1 MNSVFYEEIRRL
13 NKQLSNDDKERLCYE
28 IKRVSDLAIL
38 ARKEGLLALERVELD
53 MYSVE
58 KYLRHIIVM
67 FVDGIDWKTVE
78 EILTVKYFA
87 NDLNGIDA
95 LIYIIYMEGMKSI
108 VNMEDFNVLLQ
119 RMLACVPESISKK
132 LDDESGSFT
141 EKSIEDI
148 NMDIVDKVS
157 ENTDLSLFDQ
167 NQRNYMAR
175 VDHVFEELSDRSIQR
190 LLRDVENA
198 QIEIIIKGLHEPA
211 KRKLFNNLSKR
222 LAVMIAND
230 VNVMDRISASEIVNE
245 AKKTVECLKSLYNQ
259 AEIFDLDIDNL
270 P

>member
-1 MNSVFYEEIRRL
+1 MESL
-13 NKQLSNDDKERLCYE
+13 NKK
-28 IKRVSDLAIL
+28 
-38 ARKEGLLALERVELD
+38 ALVEL
-53 MYSVE
+53 VAQ
-58 KYLRHIIVM
+58 
-67 FVDGIDWKTVE
+67 KTGN
-78 EILTVKYFA
+78 T
-87 NDLNGIDA
+87 
-95 LIYIIYMEGMKSI
+95 
-108 VNMEDFNVLLQ
+108 
-119 RMLACVPESISKK
+119 KK
-132 LDDESGSFT
+132 DT
-141 EKSIEDI
+141 
-148 NMDIVDKVS
+148 
-157 ENTDLSLFDQ
+157 TDL
-167 NQRNYMAR
+167 

>member
-1 MNSVFYEEIRRL
+1 MNSVFYEEIRKL
-13 NKQLSNDDKERLCYE
+13 NKQLSNEDKQRLCYE

-38 ARKEGLLALERVELD
+38 ATKEGLLALGGVELD
-53 MYSVE
+53 ECSVE

-67 FVDGIDWKTVE
+67 IIDGIDWNIIE
-78 EILTVKYFA
+78 EILTVRYFA
-87 NDLNGIDA
+87 SDLNGIDA
-95 LIYIIYMEGMKSI
+95 LIYIVYMEGMESI
-108 VNMEDFNVLLQ
+108 ANIENFRAIEQ
-119 RMLACVPESISKK
+119 RMLACVPESISKI

-141 EKSIEDI
+141 EKSIKDI

-157 ENTDLSLFDQ
+157 DNTDLSLFDQ
-167 NQRNYMAR
+167 NQRNYMAK

-211 KRKLFNNLSKR
+211 KRKIFSNLSKR
-222 LAVMIAND
+222 LAVMIAED
-230 VNVMDRISASEIVNE
+230 VNVMNKVSSSEIVKD
-245 AKKTVECLKSLYNQ
+245 AKKTIECLKSLYNEG
-259 AEIFDLDIDNL
+259 EILDLDIDNL